1 MKITDRLRLAA
12 VALFLFS
19 LINLLSV
26 YSLIDQMTNDAR
38 VINYSGLLRGE
49 TQRIV
54 KLELLRKPDDK
65 LIEKLDV
72 IAFGLINGNSQLFLP
87 PAKNSELKLKLEA
100 VFKSWNQLKQHILD
114 FRIDPENHQQQI
126 GQISEEHWQLTDQA
140 VMAAENY
147 SRQKIQNLK
156 IMFVG
161 LGASSTIVLLAL
173 MIVTQMIQIKLKQ
186 AIKNIA
192 NSSREI
198 AALISQQEA
207 VATRQEEAV
216 QKTTKTM
223 INLKNLAG
231 NSVESA
237 TIASGVAYQVI
248 ELSKTST
255 ATVENAAQQLEI
267 LQKKIESMHEECIDL
282 SKKNVQ
288 ISRVS
293 ILVKNQADQ
302 TNLLALNAAVEA
314 ARGNN
319 HNGNKGFTVVSSEI
333 RQLADESKKSADKI
347 SLLVTDIQVA
357 INSAIA
363 EFNDLTK
370 IVKQGLTAANQSTLE
385 SFQAVAVAISEVCDS
400 SEQISNNA
408 KQQANA
414 IQEVVNTM
422 NSLHLGASESTSG
435 MRQAKNGMEQLKQVA
450 VNLDEMV

>member
-65 LIEKLDV
+65 LIEKLDG
-72 IAFGLINGNSQLFLP
+72 IAFGLINGNSNLFLP
-87 PAKNSELKLKLEA
+87 PAKNSELKVKLEA
-100 VFKSWNQLKQHILD
+100 VFESWNQLKQHILD

-140 VMAAENY
+140 VMAAENS

-192 NSSREI
+192 NSSTEI

-216 QKTTKTM
+216 QKTTNNM
-223 INLKNLAG
+223 MNLKNLAG

-248 ELSKTST
+248 DLAKTST

-314 ARGNN
+314 ARGN
-319 HNGNKGFTVVSSEI
+319 HNGNKGFTVVSNEI

-408 KQQANA
+408 KQQASA